1 MHEIELNLSSI
12 IAIRKSRGLTQKD
25 LSELTG
31 INVKRLQKAENENDI
46 RLSDLIKLALFFEVE
61 ISKLYKL

>member
-12 IAIRKSRGLTQKD
+12 ISKRKGRGLTQKE

-31 INVKRLQKAENENDI
+31 INIKRLQKAENENDI

-61 ISKLYKL
+61 ISELYKL